1 MWLFS
6 LKINAEKMKCE
17 ITTLVCLMVLGDGR
31 YLNDDRETNASQID
45 FDLNGVLKENY
56 NTKGDVEVYT
66 PEDRFTDSTKTDS
79 NEERKKK
86 HEIEFAE
93 GKRTLE
99 ASMVLRARPKKK
111 MSATHVRFA
120 EYQGYI
126 DTKYEFAMV
135 PEYMLYNGYI
145 SAKRE
150 STVG

>member
-31 YLNDDRETNASQID
+31 YLNDVRETNASQID
-45 FDLNGVLKENY
+45 FGLNGVLKENCD
-56 NTKGDVEVYT
+56 TKGDVEVYT
-66 PEDRFTDSTKTDS
+66 PEDRFTDNEKTDS
-79 NEERKKK
+79 NEERNWK

-93 GKRTLE
+93 GKRRLE

-111 MSATHVRFA
+111 MSATLSFA

-135 PEYMLYNGYI
+135 PDYMLFNGYI